1 MEFLM
6 VEKVLALPVSV
17 EALVLVLADLVALL
31 LASPREAV
39 VHLLILIPDVPG
51 PEG

>member
-17 EALVLVLADLVALL
+17 VALVLVLADLLALI
-31 LASPREAV
+31 LASPLEAV
-39 VHLLILIPDVPG
+39 VHLLTLIPDVPG